1 MNGAILLLVGIACF
15 TLAYFFY
22 SRFIAKAI
30 GVDPSRPTP
39 AHTMGD
45 GIDYVPA
52 HPMVLY
58 GHHFAAIAGA
68 GPIIGTRPCGAVRLG
83 GRGALDC
90 VGLHLHR
97 FHARHGDAVPLGTPP
112 GQVDRIGH

>member
-22 SRFIAKAI
+22 SKFIAKAI

-68 GPIIGTRPCGAVRLG
+68 LLLASREYEEKSIISGILG
-83 GRGALDC
+83 
-90 VGLHLHR
+90 R
-97 FHARHGDAVPLGTPP
+97 FFS
-112 GQVDRIGH
+112 